1 MSVPSVAPRRAH
13 ATTSASETSVDH
25 GGLLTKPKWCTR
37 PQDGRVA
44 AIMAHAAKGH
54 KPFVKAD
61 TPDRFTTKGKTQFN
75 ASKEAL
81 ASKHSDTAAPKRIRR
96 VSRSQETSETNV
108 QWAIP
113 AGSRKVDHTAQAWRA
128 ARSLDELL
136 AKRADRKRNTLAVLW
151 VLIHHT
157 DVKTM
162 TIRITW
168 DFIAEKAGI
177 SRSSVGNMLYD
188 LRTWGILGIVASG
201 RSAECAAMAYA
212 NRKEEPARF
221 NDDVYGPKPEF
232 KGEAPVYVLCRPVG
246 LGLRTKDAPDTTAT
260 RPTQQTPKRVACGYN
275 LEPLSVGGLTT
286 LVESSYT
293 RAREENTQNEPLR
306 GTENLIRHGYAARTH
321 QSDQRPVEQWPAHR
335 TISSRRQG
343 LSASAEISRIFP
355 DFRRF
360 SKKNILSMMKPFF
373 TAGWTIADIQHA
385 LEWRTT
391 PGLHGKESWGALPQQ
406 NLETQ
411 SYIDYCR
418 ILRAA
423 ILHRLSLW
431 RTATG
436 EIMASKSQRAKAAS
450 NHAKAAARAADE
462 RRTQQA
468 AQRPMLRASATRGA
482 ALCRTKINESRQSN
496 PYSA

>member
-1 MSVPSVAPRRAH
+1 MSVSSVAPRRAH
-13 ATTSASETSVDH
+13 ATTSASETSVEH

-44 AIMAHAAKGH
+44 AIMAHTAKGH

-61 TPDRFTTKGKTQFN
+61 TPDRFTAKGKTQFN

-81 ASKHSDTAAPKRIRR
+81 ASKHTHTAAPKRIRR

-108 QWAIP
+108 KWAIP
-113 AGSRKVDHTAQAWRA
+113 VGSRKVDHTAQAWRA
-128 ARSLDELL
+128 ARSLEELL

-157 DVKTM
+157 DIKTM

-212 NRKEEPARF
+212 SRKEEPARF

-246 LGLRTKDAPDTTAT
+246 LGLRPNDTPDTTT
-260 RPTQQTPKRVACGYN
+260 RPTKETPNRVACGNN

-286 LVESSYT
+286 YEVSSYT
-293 RAREENTQNEPLR
+293 RAREEKIKNEPLR
-306 GTENLIRHGYAARTH
+306 GTENPNGHGSAVRTH
-321 QSDQRPVEQWPAHR
+321 QSDQRPVELWPAHR

-373 TAGWTIADIQHA
+373 TAGWTISDIQQA

-406 NLETQ
+406 NRETQ

-418 ILRAA
+418 VLRAA
-423 ILHRLSLW
+423 ILHRMNLW

-436 EIMASKSQRAKAAS
+436 EIMASRSQRAAAAS
-450 NHAKAAARAADE
+450 SHARAAARAANA
-462 RRTQQA
+462 RRVNHA
-468 AQRPMLRASATRGA
+468 AQRPAHQSAAATGA
-482 ALCRTKINESRQSN
+482 AMARAALAEARRATHV
-496 PYSA
+496 